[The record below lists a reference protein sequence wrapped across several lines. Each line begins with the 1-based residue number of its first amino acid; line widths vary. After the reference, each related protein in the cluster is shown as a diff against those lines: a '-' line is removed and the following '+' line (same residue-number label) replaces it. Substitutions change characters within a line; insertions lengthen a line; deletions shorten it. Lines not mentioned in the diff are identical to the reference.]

1 MKKFSLL
8 LCLSLS
14 LLLVGCS
21 NNEVKDDVYEE
32 NAVKE
37 EFKNSSE
44 VCYMNTE
51 FKDNELLKVVR
62 TIPVSV
68 EEQKDCDFYIKQEF
82 KDNLKRFGNTNSA
95 SLILI
100 PRENS
105 AYEIYRTDMNE
116 NFEIEVIDDVLVDKT
131 TNPIIFDLDE
141 FEFDTHIAIK
151 VYDENDDL
159 KTTWFVSESGMDG
172 HLVMPKEEGIV
183 VDLTPYLY

>member
-62 TIPVSV
+62 TMPVSV

-116 NFEIEVIDDVLVDKT
+116 NFEIEVKDDFLVDKT